1 MVCTPV
7 PAAAG
12 ENCPPVEIQLT
23 HDADQSPPV
32 SSATAVAG
40 SWFKQ
45 YSGIK
50 ENALLVFGVT
60 VNVAVPVARH
70 VPSMVYVRSH
80 VPVPA
85 ICVSNTPVSYTH
97 LTLPTI
103 LLV

>member
-1 MVCTPV
+1 M
-7 PAAAG
+7 
-12 ENCPPVEIQLT
+12 QLT

-40 SWFKQ
+40 SWSKQ

-60 VNVAVPVARH
+60 VNVAVPVAGH

-85 ICVSNTPVSYTH
+85 ICVSNTPSEVQQLVHSAVQ
-97 LTLPTI
+97 LPPLVTGTI
-103 LLV
+103 TTSPVPSQKL